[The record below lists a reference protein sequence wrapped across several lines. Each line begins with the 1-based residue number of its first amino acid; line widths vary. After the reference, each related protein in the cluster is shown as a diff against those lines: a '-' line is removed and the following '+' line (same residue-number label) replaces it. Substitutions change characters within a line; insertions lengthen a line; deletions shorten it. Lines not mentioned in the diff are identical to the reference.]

1 MVLYPWLIVLS
12 VIYLGEFY
20 LLETP
25 RYMATQNKEKFL
37 KIMNKISKR
46 NGNRV
51 ITDEEVDWS
60 KFKNV

>member
-25 RYMATQNKEKFL
+25 RYMATKNKEKFL